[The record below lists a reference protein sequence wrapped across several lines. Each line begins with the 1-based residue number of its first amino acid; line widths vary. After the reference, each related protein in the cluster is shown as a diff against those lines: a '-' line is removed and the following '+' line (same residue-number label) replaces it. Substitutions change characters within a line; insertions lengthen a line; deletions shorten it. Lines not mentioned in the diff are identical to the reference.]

1 MGVKSLDE
9 KSEINLTF
17 AREKKMFKVIMCQ
30 RSGSRI
36 CNGKYSIQGMEN
48 DALLFA
54 KNDNIKLKIM
64 RIYVNEE
71 EDESIWALREMID
84 TNNNSD
90 DEEEEEHRDY
100 YICLASATD
109 EVPPECGW

>member
-54 KNDNIKLKIM
+54 KNDNIRLKIM

-71 EDESIWALREMID
+71 EDESIWALREMIGHKNK
-84 TNNNSD
+84 NNQSSD
-90 DEEEEEHRDY
+90 YSEDEEEEHRDY
-100 YICLASATD
+100 YICLAS
-109 EVPPECGW
+109 